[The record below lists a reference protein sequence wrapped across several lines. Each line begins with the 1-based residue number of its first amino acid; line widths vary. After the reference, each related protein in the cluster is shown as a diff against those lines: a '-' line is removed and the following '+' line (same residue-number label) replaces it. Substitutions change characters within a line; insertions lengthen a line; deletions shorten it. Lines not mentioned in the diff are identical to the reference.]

1 MDTLYQSIPAFLLIF
16 VRMSS
21 FFVTV
26 PIFSN
31 RSIPTSHK
39 AGFSFFTSYITFFL
53 IDQQPL
59 QNLDN
64 YLFLLMKEAVIG
76 LALGLIAFIVMSA
89 IQIAGGL
96 IDFQVGFS
104 IASVFDPQTGI
115 QNPITAQF
123 LNAITILFLLSVN
136 AHHLL
141 LQGIINSFEI
151 IPVNS
156 TGIPIGHEE
165 FVLEVVKIFI
175 SMFIIAFQMALPIVA
190 SLFLVDI
197 ALGILTRI
205 VPQLN
210 IFVVGLPLK
219 VIIAFILLIIGLPT
233 MMVLVQHLF
242 ELVVQSTNSLIQII
256 GGI

>member
-16 VRMSS
+16 VRITS
-21 FFVTV
+21 FMVSV

-39 AGFSFFTSYITFFL
+39 VGFSFFTSYIVFFL
-53 IDQQPL
+53 VDQQPL
-59 QNLDN
+59 LNIDN
-64 YLFLLMKEAVIG
+64 YIFLLMKEAMIG
-76 LALGLIAFIVMSA
+76 LALGLIAFIIMSA

-104 IASVFDPQTGI
+104 IASIYDPQTGM

-123 LNAITILFLLSVN
+123 LNVVTILFLLSVN

-141 LQGIINSFEI
+141 IQGIINSFKI
-151 IPVNS
+151 IPVDS
-156 TGIPIGHEE
+156 IGIGFGHKEIM
-165 FVLEVVKIFI
+165 LEIVKIFS
-175 SMFIIAFQMALPIVA
+175 SMFVIAFQMALPIIT

-210 IFVVGLPLK
+210 IFVVGMPLK
-219 VIIAFILLIIGLPT
+219 IIIAFAILIIGLPT
-233 MMVLVQHLF
+233 MMVSVQHIF
-242 ELVVQSTNSLIQII
+242 ELVVQSTNSLIRLI

>member
-1 MDTLYQSIPAFLLIF
+1 METLFQSIPAFLLIF
-16 VRMSS
+16 VRMTS
-21 FFVTV
+21 FMVSV

-31 RSIPTSHK
+31 RSIPTFHK
-39 AGFSFFTSYITFFL
+39 IGLSFFLSYIVFFL
-53 IDQQPL
+53 VDQQPL
-59 QNLDN
+59 TNSGD
-64 YLFLLMKEAVIG
+64 YVFLLIKEAVIG
-76 LALGLIAFIVMSA
+76 LSIGLIAFIIMSG
-89 IQIAGGL
+89 IQVAGGL

-104 IASVFDPQTGI
+104 IASVFDPQTGV
-115 QNPITAQF
+115 QNPITGQF
-123 LNAITILFLLSVN
+123 LNVITILFLLSVN

-141 LQGIINSFEI
+141 LQGIINSYKI

-156 TGIPIGHEE
+156 LKLSFGHEA
-165 FVLEVVKIFI
+165 FILGVVKMFI
-175 SMFIIAFQMALPIVA
+175 SMFIISFQMALPIVA

-210 IFVVGLPLK
+210 IFVVGMPLK
-219 VIIAFILLIIGLPT
+219 VIISFGLLIIGLPT

-242 ELVVQSTNSLIQII
+242 ELVVQATNSLIHLI

>member
-1 MDTLYQSIPAFLLIF
+1 MDTLFQSLPAFLLIF
-16 VRMSS
+16 VRMTS
-21 FFVTV
+21 FFVSV

-31 RSIPTSHK
+31 RAIPTVHK
-39 AGFSFFTSYITFFL
+39 VGFSFFTSYIVFFL

-59 QNLDN
+59 GNIDN
-64 YLFLLMKEAVIG
+64 FIFLLMKEAIIG
-76 LALGLIAFIVMSA
+76 LALGLIAFIVMSG

-104 IASVFDPQTGI
+104 IASIFDPQTGM
-115 QNPITAQF
+115 QNPITAQL
-123 LNAITILFLLSVN
+123 LNTITILFLLSVN

-141 LQGIINSFEI
+141 LQGIINSYKI

-156 TGIPIGHEE
+156 TGIPIGHEQ
-165 FVLEVVKIFI
+165 FVLEIVKIFI
-175 SMFIIAFQMALPIVA
+175 SMFVIAFQMALPIIA

-219 VIIAFILLIIGLPT
+219 IIIAFGLLLIGLPT

-242 ELVVQSTNSLIQII
+242 ELVVQSTNSLIRLI